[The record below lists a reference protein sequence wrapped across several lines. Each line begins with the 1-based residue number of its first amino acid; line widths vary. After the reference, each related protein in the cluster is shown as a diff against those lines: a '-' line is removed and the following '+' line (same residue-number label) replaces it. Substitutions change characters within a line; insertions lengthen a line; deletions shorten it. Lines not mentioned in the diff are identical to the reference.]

1 MPVPGPP
8 DALWAA
14 ALLAWALYAAV
25 LGEAVRLVAARWVPQ
40 WRSSEPIE
48 RFLLDFY
55 LGGATWYLL
64 AALPVG
70 GFVRPV
76 VFGLPIAAASGLLVV
91 TVLRRRAGHRPPV
104 EQTIGR
110 LFAWAP
116 ALAVATALGLFLVE
130 IAAALS
136 VGTGNTFD
144 SSLLTTYTALLLQHG
159 SLPLSFRPYA
169 SPMILYPQGTTVWLG
184 GAQLAFGLPPA
195 RTALLV
201 TPLFLALVP
210 LSGYVFGRRLF
221 GTDRAGA
228 AVALSLGWLG
238 PATRALVGGSND
250 FALAFPLVL
259 LLAAQTTAWTGDR
272 SLRWGDAAGF
282 GLLLGYSAAI
292 NPVGAEWLLP
302 ALLTMLLVR
311 SLPDRARAARAIR
324 RWAVALGAAYVP
336 LLPTI
341 YVLALG
347 IRSPGLVA
355 GAASPPSL
363 ARTGISVS
371 QLVGSLDPFLF
382 RATDLELSPL
392 PTIRAELA
400 ILLVVGIVLLLVARR
415 PAGRG
420 PDGSAFATWALAAG
434 GAIVAW
440 MIVLTAAGAG
450 VAVARPFAEISSA
463 AELSMWIFTVYG
475 LIAAV
480 PLLWLF
486 DLLAS
491 PPRPSVSGA
500 ATPASR
506 YRRARTVGR
515 SGPERGAALLFVAAV
530 AVLAPG
536 IVLTSTSL
544 SPVLRTFYSD
554 FGTVSG
560 ADFALLACAGGH
572 LPPASRV
579 LVAPGSAAEFL
590 PGYARGIVLLYPLVP
605 EWQWESAAYRLVVQ
619 QLTNATLNAS
629 GESALASLNVGFIAV
644 TERNTVLWPPFSPTP
659 LESSEFSVVFHEA
672 DAYMFSMNASATPF
686 PCG

>member
-1 MPVPGPP
+1 VPVPGPP
-8 DALWAA
+8 GALWAA

-25 LGEAVRLVAARWVPQ
+25 LGEGVRFVAARWVPL
-40 WRSSEPIE
+40 WRTDEPVE

-55 LGGATWYLL
+55 LGGAAWFLL
-64 AALPVG
+64 AAVPVG

-76 VFGLPIAAASGLLVV
+76 VFGLPIAAAGGLLAASFV
-91 TVLRRRAGHRPPV
+91 RRRAGQSPAV
-104 EQTIGR
+104 ERTIAR
-110 LFAWAP
+110 LFAGAP
-116 ALAVATALGLFLVE
+116 ALAIATALGLFLVE

-169 SPMILYPQGTTVWLG
+169 APMILYPQGTTVWLG

-210 LSGYVFGRRLF
+210 LSGYVFGRRMF

-228 AVALSLGWLG
+228 AVALTLGWLG

-259 LLAAQTTAWTGDR
+259 LLGAQTTAWTGGR
-272 SLRWGDAAGF
+272 LLSWGDAAGF

-302 ALLTMLLVR
+302 ALLAILLLRTV
-311 SLPDRARAARAIR
+311 PDLARAARAVR
-324 RWAVALGAAYVP
+324 RWAVALAAAYLP
-336 LLPTI
+336 LLPTV

-347 IRSPGLVA
+347 IRSPGFVA

-371 QLVGSLDPFLF
+371 QFVGSVDPFLF
-382 RATDLELSPL
+382 RASDLELSPL

-400 ILLVVGIVLLLVARR
+400 ILLVVGAVLLLVARR

-420 PDGSAFATWALAAG
+420 PDGSAFAAFALAG
-434 GAIVAW
+434 GAAIVAW
-440 MIVLTAAGAG
+440 LLVLTAAGGG
-450 VAVARPFAEISSA
+450 VAVARPFSEISSA
-463 AELSMWIFTVYG
+463 AELSMWLFMVYG
-475 LIAAV
+475 LVAAV
-480 PLLWLF
+480 PLVWLF
-486 DLLAS
+486 DLLPTPPTS
-491 PPRPSVSGA
+491 PVVVE
-500 ATPASR
+500 ATPSAR
-506 YRRARTVGR
+506 YRRARTLAR
-515 SGPERGAALLFVAAV
+515 SGPDSGAALVLAA
-530 AVLAPG
+530 ALGILAPG
-536 IVLTSTSL
+536 IVLTPTSL

-554 FGTVSG
+554 FGTVSS

-572 LPPASRV
+572 LSAGSRV

-605 EWQWESAAYRLVVQ
+605 NWQWESSAYRLVVQ

-629 GESALASLNVGFIAV
+629 GESALVSLNVGFIAV
-644 TERNTVLWPPFSPTP
+644 TERNTVLWPPFSPAP
-659 LESSEFSVVFHEA
+659 LLSPEFSVVFHA
-672 DAYMFSMNASATPF
+672 SDAYLFSTNASAPPF